1 MDRLITS
8 TPPGGF
14 PLVLDD
20 LRWFLG
26 QTGQSEGIYQAL
38 NNLLRLFGDNFIIRG
53 AVANFATDTI
63 TEGWIMFDGELLKV
77 DAHNIGF
84 NTHFRKVITFD
95 SAGDKKAQNGADIRA
110 YQVNRGVVNAT
121 SGNLSAD
128 PTNITNRFEHKIVPA
143 IRDEVNS
150 AATQINKG
158 LIEIATQAEA
168 DTGTDDTRA
177 ITPKK
182 LDVVQEGKI
191 DIVSP
196 VTTGNLVKLKSDG
209 SIEESSTPAS
219 QVSAN
224 VTNIGNLDVNKLD
237 KSLFSSSWAS
247 ISFSAL
253 TAISNISSID
263 SGSILFLAIEK
274 LRILNFNIELT
285 LSGSYD
291 FDDSIEFD
299 LPTPAFNATHEHRS
313 VGYWDTV
320 VPGVDKF
327 GTISFHVGETASNRI
342 KMLDRGGI
350 KNVAGTPTFKFL
362 EGADQVNIRGQLI
375 MKVN

>member
-1 MDRLITS
+1 MNRLVTS
-8 TPPGGF
+8 TVGGF

-20 LRWFLG
+20 IRFFLG
-26 QTGQSEGIYQAL
+26 QSGQSEGIYQAL
-38 NNLLRLFGDNFIIRG
+38 NNLLRTFGDDFIIQG
-53 AVANFATDTI
+53 AIANFTTKTI

-77 DAHNIGF
+77 DAHNIGT
-84 NTHFRKVITFD
+84 NTHFSKVITFD
-95 SAGDKKAQNGADIRA
+95 SAGDKKARNGVDIRA
-110 YQVNRGVVNAT
+110 YQINRGVVNTT
-121 SGNLSAD
+121 SGSLLAD
-128 PTNITNRFEHKIVPA
+128 PTGINNRLKHKIIPTV
-143 IRDEVNS
+143 RDELLS

-182 LDVVQEGKI
+182 LDVVQAGKI

-219 QVSAN
+219 QVGAN
-224 VTNIGNLDVNKLD
+224 VTNIANLDINKLD

-253 TAISNISSID
+253 TAISNILSID

-350 KNVAGTPTFKFL
+350 KNVGGTPTFKFL
-362 EGADQVNIRGQLI
+362 EGFDKVNIRGQLI